1 VVNVKLELVSIPRSP
16 SLVEWSKPEMS
27 QPEGISFSQYLGQ
40 AIQEVDSMQKQAD
53 QMALKV
59 VTGEINEIHQA
70 TIAAEKASLSLQ
82 LALQIRSKV
91 VEAYQE
97 IMRMP
102 V

>member
-1 VVNVKLELVSIPRSP
+1 
-16 SLVEWSKPEMS
+16 MS
-27 QPEGISFSQYLGQ
+27 QPGGISFSQYLGQ
-40 AIQEVDSMQKQAD
+40 AIQNVDSLQKEAE

-91 VEAYQE
+91 LEAYQE

>member
-1 VVNVKLELVSIPRSP
+1 
-16 SLVEWSKPEMS
+16 MS
-27 QPEGISFSQYLGQ
+27 QPGGISFSQYLGQ
-40 AIQEVDSMQKQAD
+40 AIQNVDSMQKEAD

-91 VEAYQE
+91 LEAYQG